1 MDYVRIA
8 EDGAWCWFGDPR
20 AVYHDG
26 QVFTGWV
33 SRDGSI
39 RVASYDVARRLIQ
52 RTNLHP
58 QLEADDHN
66 NPSLLVRPDGR
77 ILVAWSRHARD
88 DMYLAVS
95 KRPGEIYEFEP
106 PRRIL
111 LNSREANKHCYAGG
125 QDSYTYPSLFHLS
138 LERRLYLGWRGLDF
152 KPNLSWS
159 DDYGRTWA
167 PGRIY
172 IVPGKTYLNQR
183 PYMKIASN
191 GADTLHFAF
200 TDGHPRNEPENSVYY
215 ARLTRGE
222 FQRADGSL
230 ISKLQDVPF
239 DGRRADVVYD
249 ARRTREKAW
258 IWDVAADAAG
268 RPAIVYVRFPSDTD
282 HRYHYARWDG
292 ARWHDHEIARGGG
305 WFPETPAG
313 QVEREPNY
321 SGGLVLDNGDPDVV
335 HVSIPVEGVREIER
349 WKTSDLGAS
358 WSKLPITTRSK
369 RDNIRPFT
377 IRNAPAAGPRVLWMS
392 LRRYTHYTDF
402 DAEILA
408 DR

>member
-1 MDYVRIA
+1 MDCVRIA

-26 QVFTGWV
+26 KVFTGWV
-33 SRDGSI
+33 SRDGGI
-39 RVASYDVARRLIQ
+39 RVASYDVARRLVQ

-58 QLEADDHN
+58 KLEADDHN

-95 KRPGEIYEFEP
+95 KRPGEVYEFEP

-111 LNSREANKHCYAGG
+111 LNSREANRHCYSGG

-138 LERRLYLGWRGLDF
+138 LERRLDLGWRGLDF

-172 IVPGKTYLNQR
+172 IVPEKTYLNQR
-183 PYMKIASN
+183 PYIKIASN

-222 FQRADGSL
+222 FQRADGSP

-249 ARRTREKAW
+249 ARRTKEKAW
-258 IWDVAADAAG
+258 IWDVAADSAG
-268 RPAIVYVRFPSDTD
+268 RPVIVYVRFPSDTD
-282 HRYHYARWDG
+282 HRYHYA
-292 ARWHDHEIARGGG
+292 HEIARGGG
-305 WFPETPAG
+305 WFPQTPAG
-313 QVEREPNY
+313 KVEREPNY
-321 SGGLVLDNGDPDVV
+321 SGGLVLDHGDPDTV
-335 HVSIPVEGVREIER
+335 HLSIPVQGVREIER
-349 WKTSDLGAS
+349 WKTSDLGVS
-358 WSKLPITTRSK
+358 WSKSPVTTKSK

-377 IRNAPAAGPRVLWMS
+377 IRNAPAGGPRVLWMS

-402 DAEILA
+402 DAGIFT